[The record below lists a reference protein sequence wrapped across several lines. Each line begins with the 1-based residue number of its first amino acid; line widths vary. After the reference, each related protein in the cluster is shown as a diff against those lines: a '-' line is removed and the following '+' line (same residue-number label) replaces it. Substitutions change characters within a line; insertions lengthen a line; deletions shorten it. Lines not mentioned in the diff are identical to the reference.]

1 MTPLLRVFLPLAIA
15 YGLTLVWCVERWN
28 APSGSFQHCWLV
40 PPVAA
45 WLCWQRRASWS
56 ALPATV
62 DPRGWWLLGPALLL
76 HLAGALLMID
86 SWSAASLVLAIP
98 GAAWLALG
106 APRTRALL
114 PILCFLWFAVPLPM
128 YVEGRLAFELKELA
142 VAAGPAIANLFGAD
156 VVRSGD
162 HLQLRGMDGALYV
175 ADACGG
181 VRSLLAT
188 VTLAYCLAF
197 LFGAGGLWRRVLL
210 LLLAPAL
217 AVLANIVRI
226 AALCLLARSHGVPFA
241 EGTGHDLANAAEWIA
256 LVGALLLVDALLRR
270 WLPAKVGAAK
280 VAPPTWPRNQAGG
293 HARIAAALLWGTAPL
308 LLLFSGW
315 RPFTHGAGRAAALP
329 TAVAGYALV
338 ERTPAQQE
346 RFAADLPRWREL
358 LGTDDFVWRHY
369 RDTGGHWISLVA
381 LFHDANWKSVHPPRI
396 CIEGSGMV
404 IEVDDLI
411 AAPWL
416 GDGVQASRI
425 LARRR
430 DNGMR
435 FVTLSLFGGA
445 DWLAGDYWDFVWRH
459 LPRALLRANLSGF
472 LLRVEAAVAPG
483 EDAAAAEARA
493 GAFLRAIVG
502 PAQEVLR

>member
-15 YGLTLVWCVERWN
+15 YALTLVWCVERWN

-45 WLCWQRRASWS
+45 WLCWQRRAHWS
-56 ALPATV
+56 ALPAVV
-62 DPRGWWLLGPALLL
+62 DRRGWWLLGPALLL

-86 SWSAASLVLAIP
+86 SWSAASLVPAIP
-98 GAAWLALG
+98 GAAWLAVG

-114 PILCFLWFAVPLPM
+114 PVLCFLWFAVPLPM
-128 YVEGRLAFELKELA
+128 YVEGRLAFELKEWA
-142 VAAGPAIANLFGAD
+142 IAGGPAIANLLGAD
-156 VVRSGD
+156 VVRAGD
-162 HLQLRGMDGALYV
+162 HLQLRGLDGALYV

-188 VTLAYCLAF
+188 VTLAYCIAF
-197 LFGAGGLWRRVLL
+197 FFGGGGALRRLLL
-210 LLLAPAL
+210 LLLAPVL
-217 AVLANIVRI
+217 AVAANIVRI
-226 AALCLLARSHGVPFA
+226 AALCLMARSRGVAFA
-241 EGTGHDLANAAEWIA
+241 EGAGHELANAAEWIA
-256 LVGALLLVDALLRR
+256 LVAVLLLLDAVLRR
-270 WLPAKVGAAK
+270 WLPAKAAAARG
-280 VAPPTWPRNQAGG
+280 VPAAGLAAQLGG
-293 HARIAAALLWGTAPL
+293 HGRVAAMLLWGSAPL
-308 LLLFSGW
+308 LLLLSAW
-315 RPFTHGAGRAAALP
+315 RPFTPGTGRAAALP
-329 TAVAGYALV
+329 TAVAGYTLV
-338 ERTPAQQE
+338 ERTPAQQQ

-369 RDTGGHWISLVA
+369 RGADGHWISLVA

-396 CIEGSGMV
+396 CIEGSGMD

-411 AAPWL
+411 AAPWF
-416 GDGVQASRI
+416 GSGVQASRI
-425 LARRR
+425 VARRR

-472 LLRVEAAVAPG
+472 LLRVEAAVAAG

-493 GAFLRAIVG
+493 GAFLRAIAG